1 MVSIRFLAVVAACVF
16 LATLSGCQM
25 PGTQKL
31 FYVDSYHPSEASTDA
46 LMEGA
51 YEVVAD
57 SKARLDVFFLDTK
70 RYPQPEAMAARVEEA
85 LAVIHDIRP
94 EVIIASGDNAVQLL
108 VAERLQDGPI
118 PCVVCAADWTSESD
132 DLPSEF
138 VTGIREIPP
147 VREVVATLKQSYPD
161 ARRVVVLSGQTALP
175 RESRDDMD
183 AFFSQSGLTVMY
195 ASVRTYEAWKT
206 RFRRAGSEADAIL
219 LGTNRGIA
227 NWDEADAR
235 AFVREHICVPV
246 FTWDDSMMQVAVF
259 GSTAA
264 RREQGQWAARTAL
277 QILRGKSP
285 AKIPIVQTQ
294 QTNAC
299 INTTLA
305 EKIGFKPGEALLARC
320 RRVE

>member
-1 MVSIRFLAVVAACVF
+1 MVSIRFLAVVAACLLLV
-16 LATLSGCQM
+16 AMSGCQV

-31 FYVDSYHPSEASTDA
+31 FYIDSYHPSDASTDA
-46 LMEGA
+46 LMEGI

-70 RYPQPEAMAARVEEA
+70 RYPQPEAMAAKVEEA
-85 LAVIHDIRP
+85 LAVIHDVRP
-94 EVIIASGDNAVQLL
+94 EAIIVSGDNAVELL
-108 VAERLQDGPI
+108 MAEHLQDGPI
-118 PCVVCAADWTSESD
+118 PCVFCAAHWTSELG

-138 VTGIREIPP
+138 VTGIRETPP

-161 ARRVVVLSGQTALP
+161 ARRVVVLSGQAALS

-206 RFRRAGSEADAIL
+206 RFVRASSEADAIFL
-219 LGTNRGIA
+219 AANRGIA

-235 AFVREHICVPV
+235 AFVAEHIRVPV
-246 FTWDDSMMQVAVF
+246 FTWDEALMQVAVL
-259 GSTAA
+259 GLMPA
-264 RREQGQWAARTAL
+264 RREQGQWAARRAL

-285 AKIPIVQTQ
+285 TKIPVMQAQ
-294 QTNAC
+294 QTNAY
-299 INTTLA
+299 INSTLA
-305 EKIGFKPGEALLARC
+305 DKIGFEPDEALLSRC